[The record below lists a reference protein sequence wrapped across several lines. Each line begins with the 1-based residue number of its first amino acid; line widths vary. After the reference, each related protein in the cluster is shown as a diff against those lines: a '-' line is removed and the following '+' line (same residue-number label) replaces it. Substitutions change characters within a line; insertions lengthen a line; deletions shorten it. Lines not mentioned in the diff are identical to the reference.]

1 MRRTELERKLMELGW
16 RSTGE
21 ARGMR
26 HAVWRH
32 PKKRHPIYVP
42 TEDIIL
48 DSTAER
54 LIGEAEGVRLP

>member
-1 MRRTELERKLMELGW
+1 MRRMDLERKLMELGW
-16 RSTGE
+16 HSTGE
-21 ARGMR
+21 ASGKR
-26 HAVWRH
+26 HAVWRN

-54 LIGEAEGVRLP
+54 LLGEAEG

>member
-1 MRRTELERKLMELGW
+1 MRRTDLERKLIEMGW

-21 ARGMR
+21 ASGMR

-42 TEDIIL
+42 TEDLIL
-48 DSTAER
+48 NSTAER
-54 LIGEAEGVRLP
+54 LLGEAEG

>member
-1 MRRTELERKLMELGW
+1 MRRTDLERQLTERGW
-16 RSTGE
+16 HATGE
-21 ARGMR
+21 ASGMR

-32 PKKRHPIYVP
+32 PKKRHTIYVP

-54 LIGEAEGVRLP
+54 ILGEAEG

>member
-1 MRRTELERKLMELGW
+1 MDLERKLMEMGW

-21 ARGMR
+21 ASGMR

-32 PKKRHPIYVP
+32 PKRRHAIYMP
-42 TEDIIL
+42 TEDFIL

-54 LIGEAEGVRLP
+54 LIGEAEG

>member
-1 MRRTELERKLMELGW
+1 MRRTDLERKLMGMGW

-21 ARGMR
+21 ASGTR

-32 PKKRHPIYVP
+32 TKKRHRIYVP

-54 LIGEAEGVRLP
+54 LLGEAEG